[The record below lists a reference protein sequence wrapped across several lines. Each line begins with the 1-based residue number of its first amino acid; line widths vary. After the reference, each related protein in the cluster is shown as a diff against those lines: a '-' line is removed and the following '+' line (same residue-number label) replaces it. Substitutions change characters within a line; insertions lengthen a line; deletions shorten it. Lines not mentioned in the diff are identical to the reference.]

1 MELSRSEFSL
11 ACKSQVTSGNFCFAS
26 APGIFHN
33 GAQRHY
39 AQGTRND
46 AGLDL
51 AMTSKSFE
59 TDHYRTLNVSEAA
72 TQQEIKQAYRRL
84 AKELHPD
91 TQTRQ
96 SGHEG
101 IQRINAAYE
110 ILGDPQLR
118 SHYDRHR
125 RSHQAT
131 VEFED
136 GLRDR
141 TNRAAQSQAAYRQ
154 SRTAARA
161 ADDAVATWVSK
172 VYNPVDRLIGKILS
186 PLKGEIRALSG
197 DPFDDELME
206 NFQTYLED
214 CRENL
219 EKARGK
225 FQSVP
230 NPSNAAGV
238 AANLYYCLNRLEDGI
253 EEMERYTYCYEESYL
268 HTGQELFRISTKLR
282 REAKDQL
289 KVASL

>member
-1 MELSRSEFSL
+1 
-11 ACKSQVTSGNFCFAS
+11 
-26 APGIFHN
+26 
-33 GAQRHY
+33 
-39 AQGTRND
+39 
-46 AGLDL
+46 
-51 AMTSKSFE
+51 MTSQSFE
-59 TDHYRTLNVSEAA
+59 TDHYRALNVSEVAS
-72 TQQEIKQAYRRL
+72 QQEIKQAYRRL

-91 TQTRQ
+91 TQTQQ
-96 SGHEG
+96 SDHDG

-125 RSHQAT
+125 RVRRSS
-131 VEFED
+131 VDFES

-141 TNRAAQSQAAYRQ
+141 TNRTANSQAAYQQQRQ
-154 SRTAARA
+154 ASRVT
-161 ADDAVATWVSK
+161 DDTVAVWISK

-214 CRENL
+214 CREHL
-219 EKARGK
+219 DKARGK

-230 NPSNAAGV
+230 NPSNTAGV
-238 AANLYYCLNRLEDGI
+238 AANLYYCLNQLEDGI

-289 KVASL
+289 KMVSA